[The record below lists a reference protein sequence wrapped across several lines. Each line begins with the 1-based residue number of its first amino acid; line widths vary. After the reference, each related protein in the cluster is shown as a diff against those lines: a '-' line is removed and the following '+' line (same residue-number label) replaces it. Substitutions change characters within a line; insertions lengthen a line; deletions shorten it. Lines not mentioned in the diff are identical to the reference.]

1 MFFESGNKNAM
12 MPFPIMQLSISG
24 ITIYKAEN
32 ECIECCFVDFNVVS
46 ADCMDRIALDEIG
59 ENRRTGDLIRT

>member
-1 MFFESGNKNAM
+1 LFFESGNKNAM

-32 ECIECCFVDFNVVS
+32 ECIECCFVDFNVVLVVY
-46 ADCMDRIALDEIG
+46 ADRIILDETG
-59 ENRRTGDLIRT
+59 KNR

>member
-1 MFFESGNKNAM
+1 M

-32 ECIECCFVDFNVVS
+32 ECIECCFVDFNVVLVVY
-46 ADCMDRIALDEIG
+46 ADRIILDETG
-59 ENRRTGDLIRT
+59 KNR